1 MSQSAQLLARFPA
14 LEKISGWPKP
24 ALLGATSA
32 VIAVVVV
39 LLLWANTPTYKV
51 LFSNL
56 EDRDGGAI
64 VTALTQMNVPYK
76 LADTGNA
83 ILVPADKVHEARLQ
97 QIGRASCRERVCQY
111 V

>member
-24 ALLGATSA
+24 ALLGAASA

-76 LADTGNA
+76 LADRSEERRVGKECVST
-83 ILVPADKVHEARLQ
+83 
-97 QIGRASCRERVCQY
+97 CRSRGSPDH
-111 V
+111 

>member
-24 ALLGATSA
+24 ALLGAASA

-64 VTALTQMNVPYK
+64 VTALTQMKVPYK

-83 ILVPADKVHEARLQ
+83 ILDPADKVHEARLPLAQ
-97 QIGRASCRERVCQY
+97 QEIGRATV
-111 V
+111 